1 MSAFVTPTA
10 LPFAEGEG
18 DGGFWATAAPIIPHP
33 MEFFFGLVVF
43 AILYYIVAKR
53 VVPRLEEIYAER
65 TAAIEGGIHKAEEAQ
80 AEAQAAL
87 QQYNNQL
94 HEARA
99 EASRIREDAKSQGAQ
114 IIAELRDKAQQE
126 AARIIDSAQK
136 QTAAERH
143 QASIQLR
150 GEVGRLST
158 DLASRIVGESLED
171 ETRQRGIVER
181 FLAELEAGE
190 IQPERDGSSAS
201 SASSGA
207 SVASESVGD
216 TAAATATTGG
226 QQES

>member
-1 MSAFVTPTA
+1 MSAFVTPSV
-10 LPFAEGEG
+10 LPFAEGGG

-43 AILYYIVAKR
+43 AILYYVVAKR

-80 AEAQAAL
+80 AAAQAAL

-99 EASRIREDAKSQGAQ
+99 EASRIREDAKAQGAQ
-114 IIAELRDKAQQE
+114 IIAELREKAQQE
-126 AARIIDSAQK
+126 AARITDSAQK
-136 QTAAERH
+136 QIAAERH
-143 QASIQLR
+143 QATIQLR

-181 FLAELEAGE
+181 FLAELESGSVR
-190 IQPERDGSSAS
+190 PERTGGGGSP
-201 SASSGA
+201 
-207 SVASESVGD
+207 ESVGD
-216 TAAATATTGG
+216 TASTGTPAG
-226 QQES
+226 AQDA

>member
-1 MSAFVTPTA
+1 MSAYVTPSV

-43 AILYYIVAKR
+43 AILYYVVAKR

-80 AEAQAAL
+80 AAAQAAL
-87 QQYNNQL
+87 DQYNNQL

-99 EASRIREDAKSQGAQ
+99 EASRIREDAKAQGAQ
-114 IIAELRDKAQQE
+114 IVAELREKAQQE
-126 AARIIDSAQK
+126 AARITDSAQK
-136 QTAAERH
+136 QIAAERH
-143 QASIQLR
+143 QATIQLR

-181 FLAELEAGE
+181 FLAELESGSVR
-190 IQPERDGSSAS
+190 PERAARDGAP
-201 SASSGA
+201 
-207 SVASESVGD
+207 ESVGD
-216 TAAATATTGG
+216 TASTGAPAG
-226 QQES
+226 AQDA